1 LPETLC
7 GSGFQ
12 QILAEPGRI
21 VEFDK
26 WLLAGMNV
34 PVFEERA
41 GSKGRERDLYDRVPI
56 KEWIIIHHHNPNQ
69 SAFPSLRMRALPK
82 IGKGIPES
90 GMPT

>member
-7 GSGFQ
+7 GSGFRQ
-12 QILAEPGRI
+12 VLAEPGRV

-41 GSKGRERDLYDRVPI
+41 WSKGRERDLYDRVPI
-56 KEWIIIHHHNPNQ
+56 KEWIIIYHHNPNQ
-69 SAFPSLRMRALPK
+69 SAFPPLRMRALPK